1 MSSNSTTSQVKSQ
14 AGILEG
20 SNPTV
25 YDSSNPIIL
34 FIIQA
39 SIIIV
44 LCRLLHWPLSKIRQ
58 PRVIAE
64 VIAGVVLGPSVMGR
78 IPGFTDA
85 IFPKA
90 SIPGLNLVANLGL
103 ILFLFL
109 VGLETNLRF
118 LVSNWRVAVSVSA
131 AGMVLPFGL
140 GCAVAYGLYNA
151 FRNEPD
157 TVDINFGTYLLFIGI
172 AMAITAFPVLCRI
185 LTELKLLGT
194 NVGVIV
200 LSAGVGNDVVGWI
213 LLALCVALVN
223 AGSGLTAL
231 WVLLVC
237 VGYVLFLIFI
247 FRPLFLR
254 FLAHTGSLQKGP
266 SQSVVAITLL
276 LALASAFFTQVIGVH
291 AIFGGFLIGLLC
303 PHEGGFAIKLTEKIE
318 DLVAALFL
326 PLYFTLSGLQTNL
339 GLLDNGTVWGYVI
352 AIIAIAFIAKV
363 TGGALASRLNGL
375 LWRESFSIGVLM
387 SCKGLVELIVLNIG
401 LQAKI
406 LSTRTFTMFVVM
418 ALVTTFATTPL
429 TVALYPKWYQIKVD
443 RWRRGEIDWATG
455 QPLPPDSRMDSI
467 TAAKSAHHGDHHE
480 TLGPQRPVRNLL
492 VYLRLDGLSGLCTLA
507 GLLAP
512 NPHTHTH
519 THNHPRIHP
528 DKRTPTSPDPDP
540 KHADESA
547 PAATEITELDAPAP
561 QSLQVHGVRLLELTD
576 RDSSVMQVSE
586 IEQYTLSD
594 PVVNTF
600 RAFGQWH
607 DLSIVA
613 GVSVVPEHSFADT
626 VVGMAREEA
635 ADLVLLPW
643 SETGAMGEQYHLH
656 SPVEEGVRFLD
667 GQPYAAF
674 VGSVL
679 DGSPAASANVGVLV
693 ERNLYAPQHALG
705 AAGGGPSGVRHRPSL
720 GAMSVQRSSSVWNAR
735 GGGGGAAKAHHIV
748 VPFVGGR
755 DDRLA
760 VRFVCQVAGCDLV
773 TVSVVHLE
781 IPSATGASGSVSASG
796 SGVVP
801 EELVESDA
809 AFLSVMKDSLDEEV
823 LDRVVFKKTAVQTE
837 AEAVATMVELVKD
850 EMVRS
855 HHKAGNLVVV
865 GRRHSALDE
874 LLASQPDGG
883 AASAAHEEVGAE
895 AARVLGVLGQALVKK
910 ENRIVGDVLVMQSK

>member
-1 MSSNSTTSQVKSQ
+1 MASNSTTKVKSQ

-20 SNPTV
+20 SNPSV

-64 VIAGVVLGPSVMGR
+64 VIAGVILGPSVMGR
-78 IPGFTDA
+78 IPGFTEA
-85 IFPKA
+85 IFPTA

-118 LVSNWRVAVSVSA
+118 LISNWRVAISVSA

-140 GCAVAYGLYNA
+140 GCAIAYGLYNA

-237 VGYVLFLIFI
+237 VGYVLFLVFV

-266 SQSVVAITLL
+266 SQSVVALTLL
-276 LALASAFFTQVIGVH
+276 IALASAFFTQVIGVH

-455 QPLPPDSRMDSI
+455 QPLPPDSRTDSI
-467 TAAKSAHHGDHHE
+467 TAAKASHHAHHHE
-480 TLGPQRPVRNLL
+480 HPYSGHPVRNLL

-512 NPHTHTH
+512 NTTS
-519 THNHPRIHP
+519 TTTHPRTHP
-528 DKRTPTSPDPDP
+528 DKLTPTTAPTDNETATKD
-540 KHADESA
+540 ADESA
-547 PAATEITELDAPAP
+547 TANTEIEELDAAHPT
-561 QSLQVHGVRLLELTD
+561 LQVHGVRLLELTD
-576 RDSSVMQVSE
+576 RDSSVMKVSE
-586 IEQYTLSD
+586 IEQYTLMD

-607 DLSIVA
+607 DLALVA

-626 VVGMAREEA
+626 VVGLAREEA

-643 SETGAMGEQYHLH
+643 SETGLMTEQYHLPY
-656 SPVEEGVRFLD
+656 SPLQEGARFGD
-667 GQPYAAF
+667 GLPYAAF
-674 VGSVL
+674 VGAVL
-679 DGSPAASANVGVLV
+679 DGAANVGVLV
-693 ERNLYAPQHALG
+693 ERNPYTFSQG
-705 AAGGGPSGVRHRPSL
+705 NAGKAGVRHRPSL
-720 GAMSVQRSSSVWNAR
+720 GAMSVQRSSSVW
-735 GGGGGAAKAHHIV
+735 GGGGAGGQGAAKAHHIV
-748 VPFVGGR
+748 VPFLGGR

-760 VRFVCQVAGCDLV
+760 VRFVCQVARCELV

-781 IPSATGASGSVSASG
+781 VATAAGKKKGKAGVSSGENG
-796 SGVVP
+796 GGVLRP
-801 EELVESDA
+801 GEIESDA
-809 AFLSVMKDSLDEEV
+809 VFLSMMKESLDEEV
-823 LDRVVFKKTAVQTE
+823 LDRVIFKKTSVKTE
-837 AEAVATMVELVKD
+837 DEAVASIVEQVKE
-850 EMVRS
+850 EMIRS

-865 GRRHSALDE
+865 GRRHPTLDQSVSPSPDSA
-874 LLASQPDGG
+874 QV
-883 AASAAHEEVGAE
+883 EVGSE

-910 ENRIVGDVLVMQSK
+910 ENRIVGNVLVMQSK

>member
-118 LVSNWRVAVSVSA
+118 LISNWRVAVSVSA

-455 QPLPPDSRMDSI
+455 KPLPPDSRMDSI

-480 TLGPQRPVRNLL
+480 TLGHHRPVRNLL

-512 NPHTHTH
+512 NTHTH
-519 THNHPRIHP
+519 NNTHNHPRVHP
-528 DKRTPTSPDPDP
+528 DKRTPTSLDPDT

-547 PAATEITELDAPAP
+547 PAETEITELDAPAP

-576 RDSSVMQVSE
+576 RDSSVMKVSE

-705 AAGGGPSGVRHRPSL
+705 AAGGGASGVRHRPSL

-735 GGGGGAAKAHHIV
+735 GGGGAAKAHHIV

-760 VRFVCQVAGCDLV
+760 VRFVCQVASCDLV

-781 IPSATGASGSVSASG
+781 IPGATGATGSVSASG

-823 LDRVVFKKTAVQTE
+823 LDRVVFKKTAVKTE

-855 HHKAGNLVVV
+855 YHKAGNLVVV

-883 AASAAHEEVGAE
+883 AASAAAHDEVGAE